1 MLLFKYIGYPRYANV
16 KPIMLEFTDNALLLL
31 LPIVVNRPLKGPK
44 LQKLLST
51 KVCAVELSLLDEESF
66 LEQELIVKT
75 ISRERIMGICL
86 K

>member
-1 MLLFKYIGYPRYANV
+1 MSTYISLPVLFELLAADFFSLTIKEEFL
-16 KPIMLEFTDNALLLL
+16 LEVFFL
-31 LPIVVNRPLKGPK
+31 K

-51 KVCAVELSLLDEESF
+51 KVCVLAVVSLLDEESF